1 MRNGGSTFDVT
12 LARAG
17 RAVGLVGLVAL
28 GGKFLLTGAADPGLT
43 AAMGGLYALGQGG
56 EALAQLKGPAGR
68 R

>member
-1 MRNGGSTFDVT
+1 MRSGGAKFDVT

-17 RAVGLVGLVAL
+17 RVVGLVGLIAL
-28 GGKFLLTGAADPGLT
+28 AAKWLLTGASDPGLT
-43 AAMGGLYALGQGG
+43 AGMGGLYALGQGG

>member
-1 MRNGGSTFDVT
+1 MRRNGSAFDVT
-12 LARAG
+12 LARVG
-17 RAVGLVGLVAL
+17 RTAGLVGLMAL